1 MRVGRLITH
10 LEKKD
15 NIRHLKLY
23 LYSWRGEG
31 SLIKAGNTDSIRW
44 KIRIK
49 WYHIKAKRLF
59 KSQGHRFLTINDNA
73 ATLPLKHSLLFSV
86 YIYTS
91 LFLPS
96 DRVICWGIAYDSDT
110 GKTND
115 IAERLTHHRGPP
127 VARGSCCCCSCSSVH
142 LGGDQVEAGA
152 IARRPGQVPVH
163 PWRGQTKSPWGV
175 RSLHRKRVSQTQSW
189 RTDKKPRESSF
200 GMN

>member
-73 ATLPLKHSLLFSV
+73 AALPLKHSLLFSI
-86 YIYTS
+86 YIHIP
-91 LFLPS
+91 LFALWQGYMLRYCIWQWHWKDKWYCRASDSPQGTARSPRQLLLLQLQLRSSGGRPS
-96 DRVICWGIAYDSDT
+96 GGRRHSPPPRA
-110 GKTND
+110 
-115 IAERLTHHRGPP
+115 GPRSP
-127 VARGSCCCCSCSSVH
+127 LEGADQKP
-142 LGGDQVEAGA
+142 LGGTLPAPQAGFSD
-152 IARRPGQVPVH
+152 PELEDG
-163 PWRGQTKSPWGV
+163 
-175 RSLHRKRVSQTQSW
+175 
-189 RTDKKPRESSF
+189 
-200 GMN
+200 